1 MKQAEV
7 TYQFL
12 SGGGELGELIRS
24 MDWSKTPLGEV
35 DCWPQSLR
43 SALSICLGSSFPI
56 ALYWG
61 RELTL
66 LYNDAWSPIPG
77 NKHPWALGRPGRQVW
92 PELWDTIGPMFEN
105 VIKTG
110 EATRSKDELLPMQR
124 NGYTEECYFDY
135 TFSPIRGEGGSV
147 EGIFNAV
154 IETTYRV
161 ISERRTHILQSLVES
176 TNKCRSVNEVGK
188 LVVKALK
195 GSDKDLPFFL
205 LYRLG
210 EKSGFQQEAHLIAST
225 GIPLSEEISP
235 KTLSLLEGEEDQ
247 VWPLSEVLKKGQS
260 KYLSDLSVRFGKIPE
275 GVWPEPIN
283 EALLVPVKLASSGL
297 SGFVIAGIS
306 SRRELDKEYQGFI
319 ESIASH
325 ISTAFIN
332 ARAYEEERQRAEA
345 LTEID
350 KVKTA
355 FFSNVSHEFR
365 TPLTLILGPLEE
377 ILSQAEELPP
387 QISQN
392 LEATHRN
399 ALRLQKLVNSLLE
412 FSRLEAGRV
421 QAHYVP
427 VNLGALTKDLTSGFR
442 TIIEKAGLQFTVECE
457 SLGCPAYVDREMW
470 EKIVLNLLSNAY
482 KYTLKGSIQVSL
494 KREGDWAVLSVQD
507 TGVGI
512 PKEELPR
519 MFERFHRVPTTV
531 GRTHEGTGIG
541 LSMVHELVKLHQGQ
555 IQVQSTRGQGSTFTV
570 SIPLGKAHLPAEQV
584 SEQPVQAEGSY
595 LLRAFVQEVEPLLEN
610 ETSNHKWMAPD
621 QGFATEA
628 DSLAQLDKETNI
640 LIVDDNYDMRAYLQ
654 RLLEPHFLVRT
665 AANGRSA
672 LDRIA
677 RRIPDLIISDVMM
690 PVMDGK
696 ELLIQLKKK
705 PDTARIPVI
714 LLSARAGEEAR
725 IDGLDAGADDY
736 LVKPFSGKE
745 LLSKIKS
752 QIKIARVRNHNE
764 TQLRNLF
771 MQVPM
776 AVSITRGPDHVI
788 ELANERALEIWDKT
802 AADVLNKPAMEVF
815 PELRGTAL
823 EGIANHV
830 YSEGQRFVTA
840 ESPVTLRRNGTLET
854 IFAQF
859 VYEPLRDETGKVTGI
874 MTVGHEITDLVRAR
888 QLAQTSAQE
897 LEKKVRERT
906 AELEKK
912 NQELKRTNQELE
924 QFAYVS
930 SHDLQEPLRKIQ
942 TFSDMVLAKMK
953 DPNFDAASYLQKIN
967 ASAQRMSILIKDLL
981 NYSRVNKAEQYFEPV
996 NLNQVLENVLG
1007 DFEVLI
1013 RQKNA
1018 QLFCSP
1024 LPTIMG
1030 VPVQLNQL
1038 FYNLISN
1045 ALKFSERPPVI
1056 RISARTITSPDQTTL
1071 LPRQAEGHYTE
1082 LTIEDNGIGF
1092 SQEYVDKIFTIFQRL
1107 NDRQKYNG
1115 TGIGL
1120 AICKKIVENHG
1131 GYITAT
1137 GVEGKGATFT
1147 MYLPIEVP
1155 VNA

>member
-1 MKQAEV
+1 
-7 TYQFL
+7 
-12 SGGGELGELIRS
+12 

-35 DCWPQSLR
+35 DGWPQSLR

-61 RELTL
+61 SELTL

-77 NKHPWALGRPGRQVW
+77 NKHPWALGRPGREVW
-92 PELWDTIGPMFEN
+92 PELWDTIGPLFEH
-105 VIKTG
+105 VIGTG

-124 NGYTEECYFDY
+124 HGYTEECYFDY
-135 TFSPIRGEGGSV
+135 TFTPIRGEGGTV
-147 EGIFNAV
+147 DGIFNAV

-161 ISERRTHILQSLVES
+161 INERRTRILQTLAENI
-176 TNKCRSVNEVGK
+176 NKCRTVNEVGR

-195 GSDKDLPFFL
+195 ASDKDLPFFL
-205 LYRLG
+205 LYSLS
-210 EKSGFQQEAHLIAST
+210 EKTGFQQEAHLIAAT
-225 GIPLSEEISP
+225 GIPLSEDTSP
-235 KTLSLLEGEEDQ
+235 KTLPLLEGEEDR
-247 VWPLSEVLKKGQS
+247 VWPLSEVLRKGQS
-260 KYLSDLSVRFGKIPE
+260 QYISDLSIRFGQLPE
-275 GVWPEPIN
+275 GVWPEPVN
-283 EALLVPVKLASSGL
+283 EALIVPVKLANNSV

-319 ESIASH
+319 ESIANH
-325 ISTAFIN
+325 ISSATIN
-332 ARAYEEERQRAEA
+332 ARAYEEERKRAEA
-345 LTEID
+345 LAEID
-350 KVKTA
+350 RAKTT

-377 ILSQAEELPP
+377 LLSQAEKLP
-387 QISQN
+387 SHVTQN
-392 LEATHRN
+392 LEATQRN

-421 QAHYVP
+421 QARYVP
-427 VNLGALTKDLTSGFR
+427 VNLGTFTKDLSSGFS
-442 TIIEKAGLQFTVECE
+442 TVIEKAGLQFTVECE
-457 SLGCPAYVDREMW
+457 SLGCPVYVDQEMW
-470 EKIVLNLLSNAY
+470 EKIVLNLLSNAF

-541 LSMVHELVKLHQGQ
+541 LSMVYELVKLHQGQ

-584 SEQPVQAEGSY
+584 SDQPVQAEGSY

-610 ETSNHKWMAPD
+610 ETAHQKWLAPD
-621 QGFATEA
+621 QDFASAA
-628 DSLAQLDKETNI
+628 DSQAQLDKETNI
-640 LIVDDNYDMRAYLQ
+640 LIVDDNYDMRVYLQ
-654 RLLEPHFLVRT
+654 RLLEPYFLVRT
-665 AANGRSA
+665 AANGRAA

-677 RRIPDLIISDVMM
+677 RQLPDLIISDVMM
-690 PVMDGK
+690 PVIDGK
-696 ELLIQLKKK
+696 ELLNRLKKK
-705 PDTARIPVI
+705 PETARIPVI

-725 IDGLDAGADDY
+725 IDGLEAGADDY

-745 LLSKIKS
+745 LITKIKS
-752 QIKIARVRNHNE
+752 QIKIARVRSHNE

-776 AVSITRGPDHVI
+776 AVSISRGPDHVI
-788 ELANERALEIWDKT
+788 ELANERALEIWNKT
-802 AADVLNKPAMEVF
+802 AEQVLNKPAMDVF
-815 PELRGTAL
+815 PELRGTPL
-823 EGIANHV
+823 EDIANHV

-840 ESPVTLRRNGTLET
+840 ESPINLRRNGNLET
-854 IFAQF
+854 IYAQF

-897 LEKKVRERT
+897 LEKKVSERT

-953 DPNFDAASYLQKIN
+953 DPTFDATSYLQKIN

-981 NYSRVNKAEQYFEPV
+981 NYSRVNKADQYFEPV
-996 NLNQVLENVLG
+996 DLNQVLENVLE

-1018 QLFCSP
+1018 QLLSSP

-1056 RISARTITSPDQTTL
+1056 KVSARTIASPDQSTL
-1071 LPRQAEGHYTE
+1071 LPEDAAGHYTE
-1082 LTIEDNGIGF
+1082 LTFEDNGIGF

-1137 GVEGKGATFT
+1137 GVEGQGATFT
-1147 MYLPIEVP
+1147 MYLPLEVP

>member
-1 MKQAEV
+1 MKQAE
-7 TYQFL
+7 TTHQFL

-24 MDWSKTPLGEV
+24 MDWSMTPLGEV
-35 DCWPQSLR
+35 DYWPQSLR
-43 SALSICLGSSFPI
+43 SALSICLGSGFPI

-61 RELTL
+61 QELTL

-77 NKHPWALGRPGRQVW
+77 KKHPWALGRPAREVW
-92 PELWDTIGPMFEN
+92 PELWDTIGPLFEH
-105 VIKTG
+105 VVKTG

-124 NGYTEECYFDY
+124 HGYTEECYFDY
-135 TFSPIRGEGGSV
+135 TFTPIRGEGGSV

-161 ISERRTHILQSLVES
+161 ISERRTHILQTLVES
-176 TNKCRSVNEVGK
+176 TNRCRSVNEVGK

-210 EKSGFQQEAHLIAST
+210 EKSGFQQEAHLIATT
-225 GIPLSEEISP
+225 GITLSENICP
-235 KTLSLLEGEEDQ
+235 RTLSLLEGEEDR
-247 VWPLSEVLKKGQS
+247 VWPLSEVLKTGQP
-260 KYLSDLSVRFGKIPE
+260 KYMSDLSVRFGKIPE

-283 EALLVPVKLASSGL
+283 EALIVPIKMASSGL
-297 SGFVIAGIS
+297 SGFIITGIS

-332 ARAYEEERQRAEA
+332 ARAYEEERRRAEA

-377 ILSQAEELPP
+377 LLGKAEELPAP
-387 QISQN
+387 LSQN
-392 LEATHRN
+392 LEVSYRN
-399 ALRLQKLVNSLLE
+399 ALRLQRLVNSLLE

-421 QAHYVP
+421 QARYVP
-427 VNLGALTKDLTSGFR
+427 VNLGALTKDLSSGFR
-442 TIIEKAGLQFTVECE
+442 TIIEKAGLQFEVECE
-457 SLGCPAYVDREMW
+457 SLGCPVYVDREMW
-470 EKIVLNLLSNAY
+470 EKIVLNLLSNAF
-482 KYTLKGSIQVSL
+482 KYTLKGSIHVSL
-494 KREGDWAVLSVQD
+494 KREGDWAVFCVED

-541 LSMVHELVKLHQGQ
+541 LSMVHELIKLHQGQ
-555 IQVQSTRGQGSTFTV
+555 IQVQSTSGQGSTFRV
-570 SIPLGKAHLPAEQV
+570 SIPLGKAHLPPEQV
-584 SEQPVQAEGSY
+584 SEQQVQTEGSY
-595 LLRAFVQEVEPLLEN
+595 LLRAFVQEVAPLV
-610 ETSNHKWMAPD
+610 ETETVSPKWIAPD
-621 QGFATEA
+621 PGYISEDDTLSRQEPVA
-628 DSLAQLDKETNI
+628 NI
-640 LIVDDNYDMRAYLQ
+640 LIVDDNHDMRAYLQ
-654 RLLEPHFLVRT
+654 RLLAPHFLVRT

-672 LDRIA
+672 LDRIG
-677 RRIPDLIISDVMM
+677 RQLPDLIISDVMM
-690 PVMDGK
+690 PVMGGK
-696 ELLIQLKKK
+696 ELLSRLKRK
-705 PDTARIPVI
+705 PETARIPVI

-725 IDGLDAGADDY
+725 LDGLEAGADDY

-745 LLSKIKS
+745 LITKIKS
-752 QIKIARVRNHNE
+752 QIKIARVRSHNE

-771 MQVPM
+771 LQVPM
-776 AVSITRGPDHVI
+776 AVAITRGVNHVI
-788 ELANERALEIWDKT
+788 ELANDRALEIWDRT
-802 AADVLNKPAMEVF
+802 AEQVLNKPAMVVF
-815 PELRGTAL
+815 PELRGTPL
-823 EGIANHV
+823 EEISNQV
-830 YSEGQRFVTA
+830 YSEGKRFVTA
-840 ESPVTLRRNGTLET
+840 ESPVNLMRNGSLTT
-854 IFAQF
+854 IYAQF
-859 VYEPLRDETGKVTGI
+859 VYEPMRDENGKVTGI
-874 MTVGHEITDLVRAR
+874 MIVGHEITDLVRAR
-888 QLAQTSAQE
+888 QLAQISAHE
-897 LEKKVRERT
+897 LEKKVEERT

-942 TFSDMVLAKMK
+942 TFSDMVLAKVK
-953 DPNFDAASYLQKIN
+953 DPAFDATSYLQKIN
-967 ASAQRMSILIKDLL
+967 ASAQRMSVLIKDLL
-981 NYSRVNKAEQYFEPV
+981 NYSRVNKAELHFEPV
-996 NLNQVLENVLG
+996 NLDQIMEYIRE

-1018 QLFCSP
+1018 KIISTP

-1045 ALKFSERPPVI
+1045 ALKFTERAPVI
-1056 RISARTITSPDQTTL
+1056 NVSARTVASPSETPH
-1071 LPRQAEGHYTE
+1071 LPQEAEGNYLE
-1082 LTIEDNGIGF
+1082 LTFEDNGIGF

-1107 NDRQKYNG
+1107 NDRQKYSG

-1137 GVEGKGATFT
+1137 GVEGQGATFT
-1147 MYLPIEVP
+1147 IYLPM
-1155 VNA
+1155 